1 MNDHNVNFNQSKK
14 LNNFIDDQNK
24 KLRYSARIST
34 NIIESFKYAFR
45 GFKYSFKTQRNFRIH
60 LIFGLLA
67 LFLSIWLEVSSNHL
81 AILVLTITS
90 VLVLELVNTAIEA
103 VVDLS
108 VGRDFHPL
116 AAIAKDCSAAAVLI
130 ASISSLLIAVLL
142 ILKPLLLRIGVNA

>member
-1 MNDHNVNFNQSKK
+1 MNDHNVDFNQSKK
-14 LNNFIDDQNK
+14 LNKFMDDQNN

-67 LFLSIWLEVSSNHL
+67 FFLAIWLEVSSNHL

-108 VGRDFHPL
+108 IGRDFHPL